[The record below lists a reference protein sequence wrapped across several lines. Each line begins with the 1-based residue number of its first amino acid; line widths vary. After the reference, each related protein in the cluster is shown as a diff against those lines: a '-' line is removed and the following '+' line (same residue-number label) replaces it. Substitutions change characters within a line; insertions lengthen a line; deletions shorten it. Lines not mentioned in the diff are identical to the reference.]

1 MAAKRLKIYASKLYA
16 KKLAKKIHLLI
27 LLTFLFASTLPL
39 SVEATDQH
47 LLVYVKRDVTLH
59 SYGYLLLDDT
69 ITFINNST
77 SPLHLPTLTLTYPT
91 AAIDLQ
97 AQHPFSE
104 EWVRIERLS
113 DLSSLKLAADVTIPA
128 SSNFTFTVRV
138 VVGELLKPLG
148 ENRYE
153 LMVPMPS
160 SPDTPV
166 AEAVVTISLPTDV
179 KPVSIPEE
187 FKSSGDG
194 GNVWSAKLKNI
205 QPTTEPRTTNFLL
218 NGTDYSLTVLKVEKE
233 ERVIKIVSPTEVI
246 VFDTITLANKG
257 SGTLSYLKISD
268 KGLSSVT
275 LLRGD
280 IPLRDQKVI
289 PIIGGSLDFY
299 SLIKDNLK
307 AGERI
312 TFTISYP
319 LPERATASDNTLI
332 LRIPQKPLIDA
343 LVKEYHLTIDAPK
356 GCKVEGP
363 TLLHLSYISPI
374 SDKQISLVV
383 RFGAAWA
390 SAYAFPV
397 ATLIF
402 LVSFIALSAYV
413 ASRKEAKE
421 HPLLELIKLYEDA
434 LSSQEA
440 IVDELSSERL
450 DRLQIQK
457 IGQFAQQI
465 KEIRAKTS
473 LRASQIRSKLTLDPK
488 SEQMLT
494 EFASLDRAYER
505 TLTDLLAAYRGYLS
519 GKLKR
524 EAFQKVAS
532 DKSSSL
538 RKLASSIRE
547 LLDEMSR
554 M

>member
-1 MAAKRLKIYASKLYA
+1 M
-16 KKLAKKIHLLI
+16 AKKIPLLI
-27 LLTFLFASTLPL
+27 LLTFLFALTLPL

-47 LLVYVKRDVTLH
+47 LLVYVKRDVTVN
-59 SYGYLLLDDT
+59 SYGYLLLNDT
-69 ITFINNST
+69 LIFINNST

-97 AQHPFSE
+97 AQHPLGE

-113 DLSSLKLAADVTIPA
+113 NLSSLKLVTDVTIPA
-128 SSNFTFTVRV
+128 SSNFTFTVRAV
-138 VVGELLKPLG
+138 AGELLKPLG

-166 AEAVVTISLPTDV
+166 AEAIVTISFPTDV
-179 KPVSIPEE
+179 KPASTPEE
-187 FKSSGDG
+187 FKRSSEG
-194 GNVWSAKLKNI
+194 GNVWSAELKNI

-218 NGTDYSLTVLKVEKE
+218 NGTDYSLTVLKVDKE

-246 VFDTITLANKG
+246 VLDTLTLVNKG

-275 LLRGD
+275 LLRGE

-289 PIIGGSLDFY
+289 RIIGGSLDLY

-319 LPERATASDNTLI
+319 LSEKAAFDNTII
-332 LRIPQKPLIDA
+332 LRIPQKPLVDA
-343 LVKEYHLTIDAPK
+343 LVKEYHLIIDAPK

-363 TLLHLSYISPI
+363 SLLHVSYTSPLS
-374 SDKQISLVV
+374 DRQISVAV

-390 SAYAFPV
+390 SAYAFPA

-413 ASRKEAKE
+413 ASRRKAKE
-421 HPLLELIKLYEDA
+421 QPLLELIKLYENA

-440 IVDELSSERL
+440 IADELSSERL

-457 IGQFAQQI
+457 IDQFAHQI
-465 KEIRAKTS
+465 KEIQAKTS

-494 EFASLDRAYER
+494 EFTSLDRAYER
-505 TLTDLLAAYRGYLS
+505 TLTELLAAYRGYLS

-524 EAFQKVAS
+524 EAFHKVAS

-547 LLDEMSR
+547 LLDEMSQQ
-554 M
+554 